1 MTRPKDPESA
11 EKEARLQQTIAAY
24 RKQQKKSKKVSL
36 RRIAKDFNVP
46 RQSLQNRLDGK
57 LPRIQANEQLMHL
70 TIEEEKELVHW
81 ITKLTTR
88 GYAPRYRTVR
98 ELAEIIRNRRVMGVN
113 DDSIQLVNYEQFG
126 RDWVARFMSHHPQ
139 LESARRKCIEAA
151 RIKDV
156 SVERL
161 IKWFEDLQQ
170 IIDEH
175 NIETKNIYIIKNQK
189 RNFIFNDIAEHLEP

>member
-156 SVERL
+156 LAKRL
-161 IKWFEDLQQ
+161 TKWFEDLQQ

-175 NIETKNIYIIKNQK
+175 NIETKNIYN
-189 RNFIFNDIAEHLEP
+189 